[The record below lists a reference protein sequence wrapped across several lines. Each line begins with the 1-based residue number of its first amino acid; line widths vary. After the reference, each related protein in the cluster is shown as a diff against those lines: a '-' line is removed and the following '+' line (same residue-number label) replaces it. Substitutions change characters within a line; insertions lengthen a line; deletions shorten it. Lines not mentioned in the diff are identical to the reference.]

1 MHAAHFW
8 ILMITLS
15 PVGLAM
21 FASAS
26 MAADKTGKTSSGI
39 VKWVDDKGVTHYGD
53 SLPPQYS
60 GRDNSVMNSQGVTIR
75 HNEAVNRDQ
84 KLQSQATLDQQ
95 RRDRALLATFS
106 NKEEIDLAR
115 DRNIQMDKTALQG
128 LQQRMESAKQRL
140 AANQKA
146 ARVYEQRRQPLPAD
160 LARDLKDNQ
169 ADIAKIEDQIAQRK
183 KNMAATQNRFDEDK
197 RRFIELKSAEPATT
211 SSRQSN
217 P

>member
-1 MHAAHFW
+1 MHAAHFL

-26 MAADKTGKTSSGI
+26 AMAADKAGKSSSGI

-75 HNEAVNRDQ
+75 RNEAVDRDQ
-84 KLQSQATLDQQ
+84 KSQGQATLDQQ

-140 AANQKA
+140 AVNQKA

-183 KNMAATQNRFDEDK
+183 KNITATQTRFDEDK
-197 RRFIELKSAEPATT
+197 RRYIELKDSEATAT
-211 SSRQSN
+211 SSR
-217 P
+217 

>member
-15 PVGLAM
+15 PVGLTM
-21 FASAS
+21 LASTSA
-26 MAADKTGKTSSGI
+26 MAADKAGKTSSGI

-75 HNEAVNRDQ
+75 RNEAVDRDQ
-84 KLQSQATLDQQ
+84 KSQDQATLDQQ

-106 NKEEIDLAR
+106 NQEEIDLAR

-128 LQQRMESAKQRL
+128 LQQRMESAKQRM

-146 ARVYEQRRQPLPAD
+146 ARAYEQRKQPVPAD
-160 LARDLKDNQ
+160 LTRDLKDNQ

-183 KNMAATQNRFDEDK
+183 KNITATQTRFDEDK
-197 RRFIELKSAEPATT
+197 RRYIELKDSEAAAT
-211 SSRQSN
+211 SSR
-217 P
+217 